1 MKSFVALL
9 GLAVVL
15 FLSTNVDDLVVLVA
29 FFANAR
35 FRARDVVA
43 GQYAGVAGLFIV
55 SVAGALLTLAIPKA
69 YLGLLGIFPIVVGIR
84 KLLEFSRDDRAEAD
98 PTKAVTTGSYGNI
111 ASVALV
117 TVANG
122 GDNIGVYIPA
132 FAVHSASQ
140 VAIIAVVFVAMTAL
154 LCLLAHGMVSH
165 PGLGA
170 PLRRY
175 GHILGPAGVDCA
187 RYPDHLQRRE
197 HPIPAPSYVSAL
209 AQPRAL
215 HKDFRTETAQQQPL
229 PGLELHH
236 KVEIDKGLI
245 SPQIGEPG
253 SPILPQPLIVADGV
267 PSKQAYCVGKPLF
280 VPTALPKN
288 AGGVMPP

>member
-1 MKSFVALL
+1 MWPGHS
-9 GLAVVL
+9 
-15 FLSTNVDDLVVLVA
+15 S
-29 FFANAR
+29 
-35 FRARDVVA
+35 
-43 GQYAGVAGLFIV
+43 
-55 SVAGALLTLAIPKA
+55 TLAIPKA

-84 KLLEFSRDDRAEAD
+84 KLLELRHDRAEAD

-175 GHILGPAGVDCA
+175 GHIL
-187 RYPDHLQRRE
+187 
-197 HPIPAPSYVSAL
+197 APLVLIAL
-209 AQPRAL
+209 
-215 HKDFRTETAQQQPL
+215 
-229 PGLELHH
+229 G
-236 KVEIDKGLI
+236 ILI
-245 SPQIGEPG
+245 I
-253 SPILPQPLIVADGV
+253 
-267 PSKQAYCVGKPLF
+267 Y
-280 VPTALPKN
+280 N
-288 AGGVMPP
+288 AGSIPSLLRAMYRH